1 MHRAYLSLNTINR
14 RLLMIPQIIFS
25 ILLSIAI
32 FVLAFNLELEKLG
45 LASNLSALMIVL
57 GGTLAATLISYP
69 WRRLIWTARLIKK
82 AFLSVDE
89 MDWTKNT
96 IVTLART
103 YRKNGI
109 RALEQMVEKLPDGH
123 LKTAVELMTY
133 NYTKDEIEH
142 ILQKEAHIMYSQYEA
157 SDKILCSMAR
167 LAPALGLT
175 GTIISLIRTFGHI
188 TDTSGLVGYMGIA
201 LLSTFYGV
209 VFANLCFIPLSNK
222 LREFMDEEAIRIDL
236 IQEGILDVY
245 DQENPRAME
254 YKLESLS
261 SHSIK
266 GSQQR
271 LVTHRA
277 NLVVMTPSKRP
288 AAAVSS

>member
-1 MHRAYLSLNTINR
+1 
-14 RLLMIPQIIFS
+14 MIPQIIFS

-32 FVLAFNLELEKLG
+32 FVLAFNLESEKLG

-57 GGTLAATLISYP
+57 GGTLAASLIAYP
-69 WRRLIWTARLIKK
+69 WRRLIWTAHLIKK
-82 AFLSVDE
+82 AFSSVDE
-89 MDWTKNT
+89 MDWTKKT

-109 RALEQMVEKLPDGH
+109 RALEQMVEKLPRGQ

-142 ILQKEAHIMYSQYEA
+142 IMQKEAHIMYSQYEA
-157 SDKILCSMAR
+157 SDKIICSMAR

-209 VFANLCFIPLSNK
+209 VFANLCFMPLSNK
-222 LREFMDEEAIRIDL
+222 LKEFMDQEAIRVDL

-261 SHSIK
+261 PFSIK
-266 GSQQR
+266 GSKQSLAAPR
-271 LVTHRA
+271 PK
-277 NLVVMTPSKRP
+277 LVVKTTPKIQV
-288 AAAVSS
+288 AAVVTT